1 MSVAAVDIGR
11 VIMRRFSV
19 FLSTFAVVLLG
30 VVAVLVQSAA
40 VAQEATPSEGAAPE
54 GGTYE
59 PVTFALGVD
68 LPSPADLFVVRIGL
82 EPGTGFPI
90 EEDDPAAGIL
100 LVESGTF
107 TVQVNGPVSV
117 TRGATLGEAM
127 QTAEST
133 GDLSAAAEAITA
145 GEAVPLQAGD
155 AAYVPGNV
163 TGEIRNDGQERAVAL
178 VFLVGPPEGM
188 TGEATPAP

>member
-1 MSVAAVDIGR
+1 MEAAVDIGR
-11 VIMRRFSV
+11 IIMRRFSV
-19 FLSTFAVVLLG
+19 FLSMVAVMLLG
-30 VVAVLVQSAA
+30 VVAVGVQPAT
-40 VAQEATPSEGAAPE
+40 VAQEATPSADMGPE

-90 EEDDPAAGIL
+90 EESDPAAGIL

-127 QTAEST
+127 QSAETT
-133 GDLSAAAEAITA
+133 GDLSAAAEAIAA
-145 GEAVPLQAGD
+145 GEAVTLEAGD
-155 AAYVPGNV
+155 AAFLPAY
-163 TGEIRNDGQERAVAL
+163 TAGEIRNEGQEPATGL
-178 VFLVGPPEGM
+178 GFLAFPAEGM

>member
-1 MSVAAVDIGR
+1 
-11 VIMRRFSV
+11 MRRFSV
-19 FLSTFAVVLLG
+19 FLSVVAVLLLG
-30 VVAVLVQSAA
+30 VVAVGVQPAT
-40 VAQEATPSEGAAPE
+40 VAQEATPSEGVAPE

-59 PVTFALGVD
+59 PVTFALGVEV
-68 LPSPADLFVVRIGL
+68 PSPADLFVVRIGL

-90 EEDDPAAGIL
+90 EESDPSAGIL

-127 QTAEST
+127 QSAEST
-133 GDLSAAAEAITA
+133 GDLAAAAEAIA
-145 GEAVPLQAGD
+145 EGQAVTLEAGD
-155 AAYVPGNV
+155 AAYVPGNL

-178 VFLVGPPEGM
+178 VFLVGPPEDM
-188 TGEATPAP
+188 MPEATPAP

>member
-1 MSVAAVDIGR
+1 
-11 VIMRRFSV
+11 
-19 FLSTFAVVLLG
+19 
-30 VVAVLVQSAA
+30 
-40 VAQEATPSEGAAPE
+40 
-54 GGTYE
+54 
-59 PVTFALGVD
+59 VTFALGVD

-90 EEDDPAAGIL
+90 EESDPAAGIL

-117 TRGATLGEAM
+117 TRGAGLGEAM
-127 QTAEST
+127 ESAQST

-145 GEAVPLQAGD
+145 GEAVTVGAGD

-163 TGEIRNDGQERAVAL
+163 TGEIRNDGQERAMAR
-178 VFLVGPPEGM
+178 VFLVGAPEDVM
-188 TGEATPAP
+188 AGEATPAP

>member
-1 MSVAAVDIGR
+1 
-11 VIMRRFSV
+11 MRRFSI
-19 FLSTFAVVLLG
+19 FLRMVAVMLLG
-30 VVAVLVQSAA
+30 VMAVGVQP
-40 VAQEATPSEGAAPE
+40 VTDAQEATPSEGMAPE

-90 EEDDPAAGIL
+90 EESDPAAGIL

-107 TVQVNGPVSV
+107 TVQINGPVSV
-117 TRGATLGEAM
+117 TRGAGLGEAM
-127 QTAEST
+127 ASAETT
-133 GDLSAAAEAITA
+133 GDLSAATESIAA
-145 GEAVPLQAGD
+145 GEVVTLQAGD
-155 AAYVPGNV
+155 AAYVPSNV
-163 TGEIRNDGQERAVAL
+163 TGEIRNDGQERAMAL

>member
-1 MSVAAVDIGR
+1 
-11 VIMRRFSV
+11 MRRFRV
-19 FLSTFAVVLLG
+19 FLSI
-30 VVAVLVQSAA
+30 VAVMVLGTVTLRVQPAA
-40 VAQEATPSEGAAPE
+40 VAQEATPSEGVAPE

-68 LPSPADLFVVRIGL
+68 VPSPADVFVVRIGL

-90 EEDDPAAGIL
+90 EESDPAAGIL

-127 QTAEST
+127 QSAETT
-133 GDLSAAAEAITA
+133 GDLSAAAEAIAA
-145 GEAVPLQAGD
+145 GEAVTLEAGD
-155 AAYVPGNV
+155 AAYIPGNLI
-163 TGEIRNDGQERAVAL
+163 GEIRNDGQDRAVGLA
-178 VFLVGPPEGM
+178 FLVGPPEAM

>member
-1 MSVAAVDIGR
+1 
-11 VIMRRFSV
+11 MRRFGLLVSMV
-19 FLSTFAVVLLG
+19 AVVLLG
-30 VVAVLVQSAA
+30 MLALHAQPVAI
-40 VAQEATPSEGAAPE
+40 AQEATPSADMGPE

-68 LPSPADLFVVRIGL
+68 VPSPADLFVVRIGL

-90 EEDDPAAGIL
+90 EEGDPAAGIL

-127 QTAEST
+127 QSAEST
-133 GDLSAAAEAITA
+133 GDLAAAAEAIA
-145 GEAVPLQAGD
+145 EGQAVTLEAGD
-155 AAYVPGNV
+155 AAYVPGNI

-178 VFLVGPPEGM
+178 VFLVGPPEEM
-188 TGEATPAP
+188 MGEATPAP